1 MTAWRSEAWLC
12 VCVGGGGGGV
22 AVLGWCPGCLQI
34 RSIQIHWFVIYKLY

>member
-22 AVLGWCPGCLQI
+22 QYLAGVQG
-34 RSIQIHWFVIYKLY
+34 VYK